1 MKKYTQ
7 KRLNEITKDI
17 VNNFTEIIDYI
28 IYYDSIDE
36 DLKAFE
42 LVYKIEELDVK
53 TEIELLLSDFNR
65 RDLLKSNTLIYNSLF
80 YGIVND
86 EESKEELVSYLKM
99 NKNVDFENY
108 LKSLNKNKGTDGE
121 LNVIN
126 VLENISENSSNKN
139 KL

>member
-53 TEIELLLSDFNR
+53 TEIDLLLSDFNR

-86 EESKEELVSYLKM
+86 EESKEELVAYLKM